1 MKLKI
6 IWFVFTLYPTMTQIG
21 QNSEHSESSNLSTF
35 HEIVQES
42 ESKGCSTHFKEQ
54 RISYTYMQKLWE
66 NQVLICRVINRFSI
80 IYKPDTL
87 PCYTITD
94 DQIFYLTDF
103 YVTSCDKA
111 HLWYYFIWSSERV
124 LYTILMTTL

>member
-1 MKLKI
+1 
-6 IWFVFTLYPTMTQIG
+6 MTQIG

-80 IYKPDTL
+80 IYKQEYQIPY
-87 PCYTITD
+87 PVGYTITD

-111 HLWYYFIWSSERV
+111 HLWYYFILSSERV